1 MLKPGVA
8 IRVKAGCT
16 DRRPNGLGL
25 DGLNGVIDHLVEG
38 TSALYAIRLFTKINP
53 YSPDGCFYVSGADLI
68 EIGVN
73 DMYPEVAKYC
83 ENDIAVT
90 KEYINNIYGVGAS
103 NIHNVKLPE
112 GHIVIDFDI
121 KDESGNKSI
130 GVHIPSTYFKIKKVI
145 YNDPATIV
153 FWKDGTKTV
162 VKACEDDE
170 YDPEKGLAMAISKK
184 ALGNKGNYYETFKKA
199 LPKKDIHEI
208 LQKLHDALSDTVRM
222 LCK

>member
-16 DRRPNGLGL
+16 GRYPNGLGL
-25 DGLNGVIDHLVEG
+25 DGLNGVIDHLVDG

-53 YSPDGCFYVSGADLI
+53 YSPDGCFYISGADLI

-73 DMYPEVAKYC
+73 DMYQEVAKYC

-90 KEYINNIYGVGAS
+90 KEYVNNIYGVGR
-103 NIHNVKLPE
+103 
-112 GHIVIDFDI
+112 
-121 KDESGNKSI
+121 
-130 GVHIPSTYFKIKKVI
+130 HIPSTYFKIEKVI

-162 VKACEDDE
+162 VKACLDDE

-208 LQKLHDALSDTVRM
+208 LQKLYDVLSDTIGT
-222 LCK
+222 LYK

>member
-1 MLKPGVA
+1 MLKSGVA
-8 IRVKAGCT
+8 IRVKAGCAG
-16 DRRPNGLGL
+16 GLGL
-25 DGLNGVIDHLVEG
+25 DGRNGVIDHIVDG

-53 YSPDGCFYVSGADLI
+53 YSPDGCFYVSGSDLI
-68 EIGVN
+68 EIGVY

-90 KEYINNIYGVGAS
+90 KEYVNNIYGVG
-103 NIHNVKLPE
+103 
-112 GHIVIDFDI
+112 GHIP
-121 KDESGNKSI
+121 E
-130 GVHIPSTYFKIKKVI
+130 TYFKIEKVI

-208 LQKLHDALSDTVRM
+208 LQKLYDVLSDTIGTLR
-222 LCK
+222 K

>member
-16 DRRPNGLGL
+16 GRCPNGLGL
-25 DGLNGVIDHLVEG
+25 DGPNGVIDHLVDG
-38 TSALYAIRLFTKINP
+38 TSALYAVRLFTKSNA
-53 YSPDGCFYVSGADLI
+53 YSEDGCFYISGANLI
-68 EIGVN
+68 EIGVD
-73 DMYPEVAKYC
+73 DMYPEMAKYC
-83 ENDIAVT
+83 ENDIAVA
-90 KEYINNIYGVGAS
+90 KGYVNNIYGVG
-103 NIHNVKLPE
+103 
-112 GHIVIDFDI
+112 GHIP
-121 KDESGNKSI
+121 E
-130 GVHIPSTYFKIKKVI
+130 TYFKIEKVI

-199 LPKKDIHEI
+199 LPKYNIHEI
-208 LQKLHDALSDTVRM
+208 LQKLYDVLSDTIGT
-222 LCK
+222 LYK

>member
-16 DRRPNGLGL
+16 GRYPNGLCL
-25 DGLNGVIDHLVEG
+25 DGRNGVIDHLVDG
-38 TSALYAIRLFTKINP
+38 TSALYAIRLFTKSNP

-68 EIGVN
+68 EIGVD

-90 KEYINNIYGVGAS
+90 KEAIN
-103 NIHNVKLPE
+103 KLCDVDA
-112 GHIVIDFDI
+112 H
-121 KDESGNKSI
+121 
-130 GVHIPSTYFKIKKVI
+130 TYVRYVPPAGPFEIKKVI
-145 YNDPATIV
+145 YNNPATIV

-199 LPKKDIHEI
+199 LPKEDIREI
-208 LQKLHDALSDTVRM
+208 LQRLYNELLAAAIKWE
-222 LCK
+222 

>member
-16 DRRPNGLGL
+16 GKHQNGLGL
-25 DGLNGVIDHLVEG
+25 DGLNGVIDHLVDG
-38 TSALYAIRLFTKINP
+38 TSALYAVRLFTKSNA
-53 YSPDGCFYVSGADLI
+53 YSEDGCFYISGANLI

-73 DMYPEVAKYC
+73 DMYPEVTKYC

-90 KEYINNIYGVGAS
+90 KEYVNNIYGVRG
-103 NIHNVKLPE
+103 NIPE
-112 GHIVIDFDI
+112 TH
-121 KDESGNKSI
+121 
-130 GVHIPSTYFKIKKVI
+130 FKIEKVI
-145 YNDPATIV
+145 YNNPATIV

-199 LPKKDIHEI
+199 LPKYNIHEI
-208 LQKLHDALSDTVRM
+208 LQKLYDVLSGTIGT
-222 LCK
+222 LHK

>member
-16 DRRPNGLGL
+16 GRYQNGLGL
-25 DGLNGVIDHLVEG
+25 DGLNGVIDHLVDG
-38 TSALYAIRLFTKINP
+38 TSALYAVRLFTKSNA
-53 YSPDGCFYVSGADLI
+53 YSEDGCFYISGANLI
-68 EIGVN
+68 EIGVD

-90 KEYINNIYGVGAS
+90 KEYINNIYGVG
-103 NIHNVKLPE
+103 
-112 GHIVIDFDI
+112 GHIP
-121 KDESGNKSI
+121 E
-130 GVHIPSTYFKIKKVI
+130 TYFKIEKVI

-199 LPKKDIHEI
+199 LPKYNIHEI
-208 LQKLHDALSDTVRM
+208 LQKLYDALSDTIGT

>member
-8 IRVKAGCT
+8 IRIKAGCT
-16 DRRPNGLGL
+16 GRYPNGLSL
-25 DGLNGVIDHLVEG
+25 DGRNGVIDHLVDG
-38 TSALYAIRLFTKINP
+38 TSALYAVRLLTKSNP
-53 YSPDGCFYVSGADLI
+53 YSVDGCFYVSGADLI
-68 EIGVN
+68 EIGVD

-83 ENDIAVT
+83 ENDIAAT
-90 KEYINNIYGVGAS
+90 KETVNNIYGIS
-103 NIHNVKLPE
+103 
-112 GHIVIDFDI
+112 GHI
-121 KDESGNKSI
+121 
-130 GVHIPSTYFKIKKVI
+130 PAAYFKIEKVI

-199 LPKKDIHEI
+199 LPKEDIREI
-208 LQKLHDALSDTVRM
+208 LERLYNELLAAAIKWS
-222 LCK
+222 KYE

>member
-8 IRVKAGCT
+8 IRIKERCT
-16 DRRPNGLGL
+16 NQLLKDIGPNSR
-25 DGLNGVIDHLVEG
+25 NGVVDHIDSEEYQV
-38 TSALYAIRLFTKINP
+38 YAIRLFSKTNP
-53 YSPDGCFYVSGADLI
+53 YSDDGCFYVRGDELI
-68 EIGVN
+68 EIGVD

-83 ENDIAVT
+83 ENDIAAT
-90 KEYINNIYGVGAS
+90 KETVNKIYGVG
-103 NIHNVKLPE
+103 
-112 GHIVIDFDI
+112 GHVPA
-121 KDESGNKSI
+121 
-130 GVHIPSTYFKIKKVI
+130 VRYTPPAAYFKIEKVI

-199 LPKKDIHEI
+199 LPKEDIREI
-208 LQKLHDALSDTVRM
+208 LQGLYNELLAAAIKWS
-222 LCK
+222 KYE

>member
-16 DRRPNGLGL
+16 GKHQNGLGL
-25 DGLNGVIDHLVEG
+25 DGLNGVIDHLVDG
-38 TSALYAIRLFTKINP
+38 TSALYAVRLFTKSNA
-53 YSPDGCFYVSGADLI
+53 YSEDGCFYISGANLI

-73 DMYPEVAKYC
+73 DMYPEVTKYC

-90 KEYINNIYGVGAS
+90 KEYVNNIYGVRG
-103 NIHNVKLPE
+103 NIPE
-112 GHIVIDFDI
+112 
-121 KDESGNKSI
+121 
-130 GVHIPSTYFKIKKVI
+130 TYFKIEKVI
-145 YNDPATIV
+145 YNNPATIV

-199 LPKKDIHEI
+199 LPKYNIHEI
-208 LQKLHDALSDTVRM
+208 LQKLYDVLSGTIGT
-222 LCK
+222 LHK

>member
-8 IRVKAGCT
+8 IRVKEGCT
-16 DRRPNGLGL
+16 DRCPNGLGL
-25 DGLNGVIDHLVEG
+25 DGLNGVIDHLVDG
-38 TSALYAIRLFTKINP
+38 TSALYAVRLFTKSNA
-53 YSPDGCFYVSGADLI
+53 YSEDGCFYISGANLI

-73 DMYPEVAKYC
+73 DMYPEIAKYC

-90 KEYINNIYGVGAS
+90 KEYVNNIYGVGG
-103 NIHNVKLPE
+103 NIPE
-112 GHIVIDFDI
+112 
-121 KDESGNKSI
+121 S
-130 GVHIPSTYFKIKKVI
+130 YFKIKKVI

-199 LPKKDIHEI
+199 LPKENIDEI
-208 LQKLHDALSDTVRM
+208 LQKLLDVLSGTIGM
-222 LCK
+222 LHK

>member
-8 IRVKAGCT
+8 IRVKEGCT
-16 DRRPNGLGL
+16 NRYPNGLGL
-25 DGLNGVIDHLVEG
+25 DGRNGVIDHLVDG

-53 YSPDGCFYVSGADLI
+53 YSPDGCFYISGADLI
-68 EIGVN
+68 EIGVD

-90 KEYINNIYGVGAS
+90 KEYVNNIYGVG
-103 NIHNVKLPE
+103 
-112 GHIVIDFDI
+112 GHIP
-121 KDESGNKSI
+121 E
-130 GVHIPSTYFKIKKVI
+130 TYFKIEKVI

-208 LQKLHDALSDTVRM
+208 LQKLYDILSDTIGT
-222 LCK
+222 LYK

>member
-8 IRVKAGCT
+8 IRVKEGCT
-16 DRRPNGLGL
+16 NRYPNGLGL
-25 DGLNGVIDHLVEG
+25 DGRNGVIDHLVDG

-53 YSPDGCFYVSGADLI
+53 YSPDGCFYISGADLI
-68 EIGVN
+68 EIGVD

-90 KEYINNIYGVGAS
+90 KEYVNNIYGVG
-103 NIHNVKLPE
+103 
-112 GHIVIDFDI
+112 GHIP
-121 KDESGNKSI
+121 E
-130 GVHIPSTYFKIKKVI
+130 TYFKIEKVI

-208 LQKLHDALSDTVRM
+208 LQKLYDVMSDTIGT
-222 LCK
+222 LYK

>member
-16 DRRPNGLGL
+16 GRYQNGLGL
-25 DGLNGVIDHLVEG
+25 DGLNGVIDHLVDG
-38 TSALYAIRLFTKINP
+38 TSALYAVRLFTKSNE
-53 YSPDGCFYVSGADLI
+53 YSEDGCFYISGANLI
-68 EIGVN
+68 EIGVD
-73 DMYPEVAKYC
+73 DMYPEVTKYC

-90 KEYINNIYGVGAS
+90 KEYVNTIYGVG
-103 NIHNVKLPE
+103 E
-112 GHIVIDFDI
+112 
-121 KDESGNKSI
+121 
-130 GVHIPSTYFKIKKVI
+130 HIPATYFKIEKVI

-199 LPKKDIHEI
+199 LPKYNIHEI
-208 LQKLHDALSDTVRM
+208 LQKLYDVLSDTIGT
-222 LCK
+222 LHK

>member
-16 DRRPNGLGL
+16 DKYPYGLGL
-25 DGLNGVIDHLVEG
+25 DGRNGVIDHIVDG
-38 TSALYAIRLFTKINP
+38 TSALYAVRLFTKSNA
-53 YSPDGCFYVSGADLI
+53 YSEDGCFYISGADLI
-68 EIGVN
+68 EIGVD
-73 DMYPEVAKYC
+73 DMYPEIAKYC

-90 KEYINNIYGVGAS
+90 KEYVNNIYGV
-103 NIHNVKLPE
+103 E
-112 GHIVIDFDI
+112 
-121 KDESGNKSI
+121 E
-130 GVHIPSTYFKIKKVI
+130 HIPATYFKIEKVI
-145 YNDPATIV
+145 YNNPATIV

-162 VKACEDDE
+162 VKACGDDE

-208 LQKLHDALSDTVRM
+208 LQKLYDVLSDTIGT

>member
-16 DRRPNGLGL
+16 GRYPNGLDL
-25 DGLNGVIDHLVEG
+25 DGRNGIIDHLVDG
-38 TSALYAIRLFTKINP
+38 TSALYAVRLFTKTNP
-53 YSPDGCFYVSGADLI
+53 YSLDGCFCISGADLI

-90 KEYINNIYGVGAS
+90 KEYVNNIYGVG
-103 NIHNVKLPE
+103 
-112 GHIVIDFDI
+112 GHI
-121 KDESGNKSI
+121 
-130 GVHIPSTYFKIKKVI
+130 PATYFKIKKVI

-153 FWKDGTKTV
+153 LWEDGTKTV

-208 LQKLHDALSDTVRM
+208 LQKLYDVLSETIGT
-222 LCK
+222 LYK

>member
-16 DRRPNGLGL
+16 SRYPNGLGL
-25 DGLNGVIDHLVEG
+25 DGRNGVIDHLVNG
-38 TSALYAIRLFTKINP
+38 TSALYAVRLFTKSNE
-53 YSPDGCFYVSGADLI
+53 YSEDGCFYISGADLI
-68 EIGVN
+68 EIGVD

-90 KEYINNIYGVGAS
+90 KEYVNNIYGVG
-103 NIHNVKLPE
+103 
-112 GHIVIDFDI
+112 GHIP
-121 KDESGNKSI
+121 EA
-130 GVHIPSTYFKIKKVI
+130 YFKIEKVI

-199 LPKKDIHEI
+199 LPKENIDEI
-208 LQKLHDALSDTVRM
+208 LQKLLDVLSGTIGM
-222 LCK
+222 LHK